1 MGGACVTRRTR
12 TLVVASILVAA
23 TALATP
29 HIAAAA
35 TIHRIL
41 FDNSKA
47 ETAGNADWIISTAQP
62 DPTAQNPNPT
72 TERSWTGAISAW
84 GVALQRTGQYSLKT
98 LPSGNPITYGGGGAL
113 DLTNFDEFLMPEPNS
128 PLSPARKTA
137 ILRFVQNGGGV
148 LPIVDHTRSGR
159 HNRT

>member
-12 TLVVASILVAA
+12 TVVVASILVAA

-62 DPTAQNPNPT
+62 DATAQNPNPT
-72 TERSWTGAISAW
+72 TERSWTGGISAW

-98 LPSGNPITYGGGGAL
+98 LPSGNPFTDRGGGAV
-113 DLTNFDEFLMPEPNS
+113 DPTNVRGSVEPRPPP
-128 PLSPARKTA
+128 PLS
-137 ILRFVQNGGGV
+137 
-148 LPIVDHTRSGR
+148 
-159 HNRT
+159 